1 MPADG
6 INNFSGK
13 FTYDGLRN
21 ALKQR
26 GIQDSKLMS
35 ALSQIADK
43 NDIDNIR
50 DLDGEQNINVDSSI
64 FNNFAPLNVNS
75 QQDKDA
81 NLLRSYDAVF
91 ANIQDDNVDKLPPVF
106 NADDYDVVDYDDY
119 YAFANPAQNMPPNP
133 PMPNPA
139 MQNMTNPIDS
149 QNNVQGMPN
158 PMMGMQNPPMQD
170 MTNSSNMQNMQGMPN
185 PMMGMQ
191 NQQMPNMMN
200 SANMQNMQGMPNPTD
215 MQNMQNPMM
224 GMLNPAQSSSDTNSN
239 SNNQNDN
246 SNQNNQN
253 NNSKMDF
260 ETFKKEFKEPPG
272 SNQNISNDENKL
284 QQLFNRFDT
293 NSDSYLDKSEQD
305 AARMAFQGPKQEP
318 MGTNSF
324 SMEGDDLLGAGM
336 QMQMD
341 MSGDS
346 FNPQ

>member
-6 INNFSGK
+6 VNNFSDK
-13 FTYDGLRN
+13 FTYDSLRN
-21 ALKQR
+21 ALKQK

-43 NDIDNIR
+43 NDVDNIR
-50 DLDGEQNINVDSSI
+50 DLDGEQNINVDASI
-64 FNNFAPLNVNS
+64 FKTFAPLNVNS
-75 QQDKDA
+75 QQDKDE
-81 NLLRSYDAVF
+81 NLLKSYDEVF

-106 NADDYDVVDYDDY
+106 DADDYDVVDYDDY
-119 YAFANPAQNMPPNP
+119 YAFANPAAQNMPQNP

-139 MQNMTNPIDS
+139 MQNMTNP
-149 QNNVQGMPN
+149 M
-158 PMMGMQNPPMQD
+158 
-170 MTNSSNMQNMQGMPN
+170 
-185 PMMGMQ
+185 
-191 NQQMPNMMN
+191 
-200 SANMQNMQGMPNPTD
+200 D
-215 MQNMQNPMM
+215 MQNMQNPAMM
-224 GMLNPAQSSSDTNSN
+224 NMLNPADAFGDANSD

-246 SNQNNQN
+246 QNSQNN

-260 ETFKKEFKEPPG
+260 ETFKKEFKELPR
-272 SNQNISNDENKL
+272 SKQNISNDENKL

-305 AARMAFQGPKQEP
+305 AARMAFQGPKQES
-318 MGTNSF
+318 MNTNSF
-324 SMEGDDLLGAGM
+324 SMEGDDFLKAGM